1 MHALAPQRVVNYGG
15 LCTAGLVILLSL
27 LVHGVV
33 LTGVVLG
40 LIVLVLALM

>member
-1 MHALAPQRVVNYGG
+1 MHAHSTHWVLKYGG
-15 LCTAGLVILLSL
+15 VCTAGLVILLSL

-33 LTGVVLG
+33 MTGVVLG